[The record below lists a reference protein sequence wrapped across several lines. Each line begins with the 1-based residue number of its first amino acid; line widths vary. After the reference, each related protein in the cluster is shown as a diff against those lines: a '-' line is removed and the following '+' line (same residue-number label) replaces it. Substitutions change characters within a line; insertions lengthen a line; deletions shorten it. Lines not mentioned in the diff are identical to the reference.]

1 MSTDYYI
8 SGKIPKKKILSNTDI
23 NIVKDSQN
31 NEFLQDKYG
40 NYLRI
45 YPQMVI
51 ENDESPAY
59 EDNENIRE
67 LGRYGGNN
75 ALYIIDTLV
84 REFNM
89 IYFSDDG
96 FQNLYRPAEE
106 SHDPDLISNIKK
118 DMIYTHGY
126 KFISKDCIIIPERS
140 ENDYKKETD

>member
-23 NIVKDSQN
+23 NIVKDPQN

-51 ENDESPAY
+51 ENDESTAY

-118 DMIYTHGY
+118 DMMYTHGY

>member
-118 DMIYTHGY
+118 DMMYTHGY

>member
-8 SGKIPKKKILSNTDI
+8 SGKIPKKNILSNTDI
-23 NIVKDSQN
+23 NIVKDPKN

-118 DMIYTHGY
+118 DMMYTHGY

>member
-8 SGKIPKKKILSNTDI
+8 SGKIPKKKIISNTDI
-23 NIVKDSQN
+23 SIVKDPLN
-31 NEFLQDKYG
+31 NEFLKDKYG
-40 NYLRI
+40 NCLRI

-51 ENDESPAY
+51 ENDESTAY

-67 LGRYGGNN
+67 LARYGGNN

-96 FQNLYRPAEE
+96 FQNLYRPVEE

-118 DMIYTHGY
+118 DMMYTHGY
-126 KFISKDCIIIPERS
+126 IFISEDCIIIPERS
-140 ENDYKKETD
+140 ENDYIK